1 MRNRSRL
8 FIVKKI
14 RVCFSSQCLIS
25 PICFLMMGISL
36 KKRALRLI
44 IMDKI
49 SLEAKNKLTKK
60 MACRLMKIGIMR
72 LSKEEGLFIF
82 SQRLNLKEDI

>member
-1 MRNRSRL
+1 
-8 FIVKKI
+8 
-14 RVCFSSQCLIS
+14 
-25 PICFLMMGISL
+25 MMGISL

-60 MACRLMKIGIMR
+60 LACRLMKIGIMR